1 MIDLLLLAML
11 AQASPSY
18 EPPWETWYHQ
28 GVGCAASAMAAK
40 GRNPTGGQ
48 VGEIMTWG
56 MILAEAGRK
65 AGRSR
70 AQVDSGDIEAAL
82 PFYRRMKAMKPKAF
96 AAHRT
101 YCRAVL
107 DADRP

>member
-1 MIDLLLLAML
+1 MIAMMLLAMT
-11 AQASPSY
+11 AGAEAKY

-28 GVGCAASAMAAK
+28 GVGCAASAMVAK
-40 GRNPTGGQ
+40 GRDPTGGQ

-65 AGRSR
+65 AGRSKE
-70 AQVDSGDIEAAL
+70 QVDSGDVETAF
-82 PFYRRMKAMKPKAF
+82 PFYQRMKAMKPKAF
-96 AAHRT
+96 AAHRA